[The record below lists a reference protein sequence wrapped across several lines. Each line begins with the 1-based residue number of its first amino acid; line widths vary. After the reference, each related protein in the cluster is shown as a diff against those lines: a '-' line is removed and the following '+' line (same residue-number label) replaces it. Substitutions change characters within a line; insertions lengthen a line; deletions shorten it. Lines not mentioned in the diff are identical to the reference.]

1 MELNQQEIALVE
13 DLRRLPA
20 SAVQQVIALTHKL
33 ASAAEHGAV
42 DWCDAWSEQDLR
54 EYSRASAERL
64 SDDQ

>member
-20 SAVQQVIALTHKL
+20 SAMQQVIALTHKL
-33 ASAAEHGAV
+33 AIAAEHGAV
-42 DWCDAWSEQDLR
+42 DWCDAWPEEDLR